1 MLSAVAIVLC
11 LKIYLILFV
20 MDFALGLYSFFSSFV
35 LFNVLFFAYTK
46 YKDPYVKV
54 MEDKDNEKEKGEEKT
69 TGRSSSAPLISIVVP
84 VKNEEDNIRNCVE
97 SCLNQTY
104 ENKEVIIVNDGSTD
118 KTAAILDEIRKEV
131 GVGGSGGGGGIVVG
145 GSGVVVG
152 TAPALASTRTSSIPF
167 STSSTTT
174 TTASSSTITNNI
186 INKPKFHILHLSRSV
201 GKKQAVEAASQIAKG
216 EIYAFMDSDC
226 DMAIDAVEKAAQVF
240 ISDKQL
246 GALTSHGRVR
256 GAHTGNVLQK
266 MQDVYIDG
274 SCRAI
279 KAMETTFSSVTC
291 CSGSLSFYR
300 RAAIQH
306 FIHDWAHDRFLGM
319 DFKFCT
325 DRRMTAYV
333 LGTKPTLVRD
343 KDEDQK
349 GVEGEKVRANNNTT
363 TAFASPILQTGND
376 DLNTLKSTSDP
387 DIDDTK
393 APQHYWNVKYSQN
406 IRVNVGV
413 PTTLMALLKQQIR
426 WKKSFIR
433 SLSSTGGMYWRRPF
447 YPALLYYIQTAMKF
461 LRPYILFHA
470 LFVLPF
476 EGDIRSTILWLLGVL
491 FTGMIYSVD
500 FRLRN
505 PGDRLWIY
513 RPVFT
518 FITTFLYTWLLPYAA
533 ATIRN
538 KGWR

>member
-1 MLSAVAIVLC
+1 
-11 LKIYLILFV
+11 
-20 MDFALGLYSFFSSFV
+20 
-35 LFNVLFFAYTK
+35 
-46 YKDPYVKV
+46 
-54 MEDKDNEKEKGEEKT
+54 
-69 TGRSSSAPLISIVVP
+69 
-84 VKNEEDNIRNCVE
+84 
-97 SCLNQTY
+97 
-104 ENKEVIIVNDGSTD
+104 
-118 KTAAILDEIRKEV
+118 
-131 GVGGSGGGGGIVVG
+131 
-145 GSGVVVG
+145 
-152 TAPALASTRTSSIPF
+152 
-167 STSSTTT
+167 
-174 TTASSSTITNNI
+174 
-186 INKPKFHILHLSRSV
+186 
-201 GKKQAVEAASQIAKG
+201 
-216 EIYAFMDSDC
+216 
-226 DMAIDAVEKAAQVF
+226 
-240 ISDKQL
+240 
-246 GALTSHGRVR
+246 
-256 GAHTGNVLQK
+256 
-266 MQDVYIDG
+266 
-274 SCRAI
+274 
-279 KAMETTFSSVTC
+279 
-291 CSGSLSFYR
+291 
-300 RAAIQH
+300 
-306 FIHDWAHDRFLGM
+306 M